1 MAMTE
6 RELLR
11 IINQAEREAV
21 LHNGEY
27 MALNERF
34 LERYL
39 GDPQGD
45 EVEGQ
50 SQVISTDCFDI
61 VESDMPA
68 HARTFLGPQNILE
81 FKALNVG
88 NPQAVQ
94 EAEEK
99 TAYVNWLIKHQPNAF
114 RILFG
119 WMKDA
124 EIQKIG
130 VVKFRYVETEEIKV
144 MPYRGMSP
152 EELAV
157 LEQDFEEDKD
167 VDSWEITGQD
177 EEENEVEYTLKMTTR
192 TFETVPVPV
201 ENFLISRNAAN
212 KDEAEFIGDFGR
224 MSRGEL
230 IAMGLDE
237 EDVMALPAVGSGE
250 IDDNSSMK
258 QIRFRQQGGEDQD
271 SDVQDPISQMIE
283 FTESYPLVDF
293 DGDNIAERRHVFK
306 AGNKIFI
313 NEPFE
318 VAPYA
323 INSAYLMPHNAIGR
337 SRVEVTEQT
346 QRVKTALERQMLD
359 NVYRVNNG
367 RVVVNDD
374 VTNVDDLLSIRM
386 NGIVRTSGDPRM
398 AVAQLETPFVGDKA
412 LLIMQYMD
420 SAQSKAT
427 GNMMTNQGLD
437 SDALYRETATRFEG
451 MKEVGQAKV
460 ELIARCFAET
470 GWKELFEGYAWMVAH
485 YQNDK
490 TEVMI
495 LGKPM
500 TIDPRKWRHK
510 HYVSSIVGLA
520 AGDDETVVGN
530 MAGLLTIHNQ
540 LKATGSLLTD
550 DLGVY
555 NTLKKMVNGMG
566 FEDVTKFFNNP
577 EQPDSQLLAQ
587 NEMLM
592 NAVDTMQQQIQGL
605 SNPLAE
611 AELVKRE
618 GDIAI
623 AQGKQQ
629 IEAAKFQDS
638 REKWQ
643 AELQEKATKDA
654 SDAAFKATELE
665 VESGVDIPG
674 STV

>member
-21 LHNGEY
+21 LHNGEF

-34 LERYL
+34 FQRYM
-39 GDPQGD
+39 GEPQGD

-50 SQVISTDCFDI
+50 SQVVSSDCFDV
-61 VESDMPA
+61 VEADMPS
-68 HARTFLGPQNILE
+68 HARTFLGSHNILE

-88 NPQAVQ
+88 SPQAVQ

-99 TAYVNWLIKHQPNAF
+99 TAYVNWLIKNQPNAF

-124 EIQKIG
+124 EIQKMG
-130 VVKFRYVETEEIKV
+130 VVKFRYHEEEETKV

-157 LEQDFEEDKD
+157 LEQDFEDDKD

-177 EEENEVEYTLKMTTR
+177 EDDDEVEYTLKMTTR

-201 ENFLISRNAAN
+201 ENFLISRNAPN
-212 KDEAEFIGDFGR
+212 KDEAELVGDFGR
-224 MSRGEL
+224 ISRGDL
-230 IAMGLDE
+230 IAMDFDE
-237 EDVMALPAVGSGE
+237 ADVMALPAIGSGE
-250 IDDNSSMK
+250 IDDNSNMK
-258 QIRFRQQGGEDQD
+258 QLRFQQQGGEDVD

-283 FTESYPLVDF
+283 FTEMYILVDF
-293 DGDNIAERRHVFK
+293 DGDNIAERRRVFK

-318 VAPYA
+318 MVPYA

-346 QRVKTALERQMLD
+346 QVVKTAIERQMLD
-359 NVYRVNNG
+359 NIYRVTNG
-367 RVVVNDD
+367 RVVVNDEI
-374 VTNVDDLLSIRM
+374 TNVDDLLNIQM
-386 NGIVRTSGDPRM
+386 NGIIRTTGDAHS
-398 AVAQLETPFVGDKA
+398 AVAQLETPFIGDKA
-412 LLIMQYMD
+412 LLVMHYMD
-420 SAQSKAT
+420 SAQSSST
-427 GNMMTNQGLD
+427 GTIPTNQGLD
-437 SDALYRETATRFEG
+437 SDALYRESATRFEG
-451 MKEVGQAKV
+451 VKEVGQAKV
-460 ELIARCFAET
+460 ELIARVFAET
-470 GWKELFEGYAWMVAH
+470 GWKDLFEGYAWMVAH

-490 TEVMI
+490 TEIMI

-510 HYVSSIVGLA
+510 HYIASIVGLA

-530 MAGLLTIHNQ
+530 MAGLLTIHQQ
-540 LKATGSLLTD
+540 LKGSGSLLTD

-566 FEDVTKFFNNP
+566 FSDVTKFFNNP

-587 NEMLM
+587 NEMLL
-592 NAVDTMQQQIQGL
+592 NAVESLQQQNGALQ
-605 SNPLAE
+605 NPLAE
-611 AELVKRE
+611 ATMIERE
-618 GDIAI
+618 GKLVI
-623 AQGKQQ
+623 AQGKQELD
-629 IEAAKFQDS
+629 IAKFTDEQ
-638 REKWQ
+638 EKWR
-643 AELQEKATKDA
+643 AELAEKATKDA

-665 VESGVDIPG
+665 VESGADIPG